1 MLDPLSQFAL
11 LSEAG
16 QLAVVGAGLWA
27 LAGFCGVMDQRRA
40 KRRDAARLE
49 QVGWV
54 PWTGLFLS
62 LAVIGGG
69 LLALSLP
76 VVIGSL

>member
-1 MLDPLSQFAL
+1 MADPLSHFAL

-16 QLAVVGAGLWA
+16 QLAVVGAGLWV
-27 LAGFCGVMDQRRA
+27 LAGFCGVMDHRRA
-40 KRRDAARLE
+40 KRRNVARLE

-54 PWTGLFLS
+54 PWTALFM
-62 LAVIGGG
+62 AFAIIGGG

-76 VVIGSL
+76 AVIGSL